1 MLVHVGDPF
10 PGISG
15 ACRWTQQAETL
26 FSRQISA
33 SVKDGRRA
41 CYWINGVSR
50 LQGRCVGRENNVVLI
65 FISGFV
71 KNQEDEISNF
81 KMSHWKQV
89 VLQNTLKF

>member
-1 MLVHVGDPF
+1 MN
-10 PGISG
+10 SS
-15 ACRWTQQAETL
+15 
-26 FSRQISA
+26 SR
-33 SVKDGRRA
+33 
-41 CYWINGVSR
+41 VSR
-50 LQGRCVGRENNVVLI
+50 LQDRCVGRENNVVLI